1 VHFVN
6 CAQVKGKNKAFS
18 LVTDLHLLRK
28 KIDEISDVILI
39 IIDPMSAYLGVGK
52 VDSRQATDVRSI
64 LTPLKELAE
73 QRHVLVLGIAHFNK
87 KDDIKSA
94 LLRVSDSIAYVAAA
108 RHVYAVLD
116 DPEDHT
122 LKLFVKAKNNLAPEK
137 ITALKYGF
145 GVNTNVGHDTK
156 LNLDISAPYIM
167 WMAQT
172 DIAANDAM
180 AAADGHSS
188 SAKREARE
196 FLQEAL
202 REGPV
207 LQQEVIA
214 DAKANGISQR
224 TLRRVK
230 EDLKV
235 QSYKA
240 RTANGGWMWELPKMH
255 TPPQRE

>member
-1 VHFVN
+1 
-6 CAQVKGKNKAFS
+6 
-18 LVTDLHLLRK
+18 
-28 KIDEISDVILI
+28 
-39 IIDPMSAYLGVGK
+39 M
-52 VDSRQATDVRSI
+52 RSI

-73 QRHVLVLGIAHFNK
+73 QLHVLVLGIAHFNK

-145 GVNTNVGHDTK
+145 GVNTNVGHDAK

-188 SAKREARE
+188 SAKREAKE

-202 REGPV
+202 REGPA

-214 DAKANGISQR
+214 DAKANGISQA
-224 TLRRVK
+224 TLRRAGRLEGRNPINPEGGKRRLDVGTA
-230 EDLKV
+230 ED
-235 QSYKA
+235 A
-240 RTANGGWMWELPKMH
+240 H
-255 TPPQRE
+255 PPRERMMSMLSIFAYVRVLIY